1 MIHNN
6 NDNDNNS
13 TFSIELLDINERNQV
28 SEVSMLKARR
38 NKEYSSWIEK
48 ASLLPPLS
56 EAIRDM
62 GFWVYASSPPPR
74 KNISQK

>member
-6 NDNDNNS
+6 TDDDSNS
-13 TFSIELLDINERNQV
+13 TFSIELLDINETNPF
-28 SEVSMLKARR
+28 SEVSMLRARR

-56 EAIRDM
+56 EAVRDM